1 VRRDLLTAPPTRQN
15 QIPAWQPGDIAD
27 ILLER
32 IAHYPLLA
40 AVLEVWEASAADGL
54 PPTIDPTLLPR
65 AIVKGVNLFDID
77 PATRDARVRLSGGLI
92 TRFIGRE
99 MRGEMTASIYVGS
112 DLEAVQRSTRI
123 AMTSRRPGL
132 ARRRLIDSRGRLW
145 AYVRLLLPLSSDG
158 VRADRFASVIDP
170 ATFGRLPPEPS
181 KD

>member
-1 VRRDLLTAPPTRQN
+1 MTAPPTSRN
-15 QIPAWQPGDIAD
+15 QVPAWQPGDIAD
-27 ILLER
+27 IPLER
-32 IAHYPLLA
+32 IVEYPLLA
-40 AVLEVWEASAADGL
+40 AVLDVWEASAAGGL

-77 PATRDARVRLSGGLI
+77 PVTRDARIRLSGGLV

-112 DLEAVQRSTRI
+112 DLEAVQRSTKA

-158 VRADRFASVIDP
+158 VQADRFATVIDP
-170 ATFGRLPPEPS
+170 ASFGRLPPDPP